1 MDVTGIAAVATQ
13 MSQAET
19 SNAIQ
24 LAVLK
29 RAMNVQAEGA
39 AMLVE
44 AAAQVINNP
53 PHLGN
58 TVDILA

>member
-1 MDVTGIAAVATQ
+1 MDVTSIAAVATQ

-19 SNAIQ
+19 GNAIQ

-29 RAMNVQAEGA
+29 RAMNVQAESA
-39 AMLVE
+39 ALLVA

-58 TVDILA
+58 AIDTRA